1 MKIKKEI
8 LEKTLKSNLANR
20 RVLKREIEVAR
31 KQLENLECEQE
42 DNECEITDIRD
53 CLKNGIYS

>member
-8 LEKTLKSNLANR
+8 LEKNLKYSLANR

-42 DNECEITDIRD
+42 DNEREIEHIRD
-53 CLKNGIYS
+53 CLKNGIYC